1 MSEEKIADLMIQEN
15 SGSRKALSG
24 IELKLFTLIAVF
36 MSLFHLYVLGFYPI
50 TPWVLY
56 TVHLG
61 LGAILIFMIYP
72 MRRSAY
78 KSLLASII
86 DYIYILLVLFAG
98 SYLIIEMDELIYRI
112 GVAPTPLDLLVSII
126 LIGAVLEITRRT
138 TGLILPILAL
148 IFILY
153 AHYGKYIP
161 GDLGHRGYSW
171 DRILSYLNS
180 MDAIFSVPIGA
191 SATFVFL
198 FILFGSFLGVTG
210 GSRFFIDFAIGA
222 TGGKRGGPAKAAVVS
237 SALFGSVSG
246 NSVANVVSTGVFTIP
261 LMKKIGYPSRYA
273 GAVESVASTG
283 GQIMPPILGSAAFI
297 MAQLLGTSYLNIV
310 YASIVPALLYFF
322 TVMIMID
329 LQAAKLGLKG
339 LPKNELPNIK
349 NVLIKEGHLFIP
361 LLVLIFT
368 MTILNTSPIKAAI
381 WAIASTIIVSF
392 FKKHTR
398 MTFSKL
404 INCLADGAQSALG
417 MIAACATAGLVIGV
431 LNLTGAG
438 LKFASLILSLAGD
451 NLALALVMTMCA
463 TIILGMGLPTTAAYL
478 ITAAVVAPALI
489 QMGVSPLAAHMFV
502 FYFACLSAFTPPVAL
517 AAYAAAGI
525 ADAKPMQVAMTSMK
539 IGIVA
544 FIIPFVFVY
553 GPAIL
558 LQGTPTQIIVSTLT
572 ALIGAFVLASGV
584 EGWFIGKKANV
595 LVRILLIAASL
606 TLIVPGLITDTIGLG
621 LILASIM
628 VQLYFSSK
636 KVDQN
641 VTKKINE
648 IEG

>member
-86 DYIYILLVLFAG
+86 DYIFILLVLFAG

-572 ALIGAFVLASGV
+572 ALIGAFGLASGV